1 MKVLID
7 NGHGVNTAGKRS
19 PDGVLMEYA
28 YARRV
33 ADSVVNGLR
42 KRGVDAERI
51 VKEEVDVPLSERVRR
66 VNDVCKEFGAK
77 HVLLLSVHCNASG
90 DGSSW
95 MDARGWSAYTS
106 RGSTKSDRVA
116 DCLYDEADRLFAG
129 MKVRRDLGDGDS
141 DFEAD
146 FYILKHTR
154 CAAVLTEN
162 FFMDNR
168 EDVDFL
174 LSADGFSRVV
184 DVHVC
189 GIMNYLSG
197 VL

>member
-116 DCLYDEADRLFAG
+116 DCLYDEAYRLFAG

-168 EDVDFL
+168 EDVNFL

-189 GIMNYLSG
+189 GIMNYLSV